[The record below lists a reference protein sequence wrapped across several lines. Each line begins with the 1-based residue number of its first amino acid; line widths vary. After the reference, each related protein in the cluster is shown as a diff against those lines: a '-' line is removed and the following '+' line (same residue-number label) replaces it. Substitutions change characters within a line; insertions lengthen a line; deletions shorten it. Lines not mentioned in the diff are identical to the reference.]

1 MVTQYFWP
9 EFFIINGLVK
19 TLSSQGHTVKILTGK
34 PNYPGGEVF
43 DGYDQY
49 GIEQELFADNV
60 QVFRAPLRPRKS
72 GGAKNLLLNYLSFV
86 WNGLCY
92 FPKAIEGKSYDVIF
106 VFAPSPIT
114 SAIPAI
120 YLKWKLKTHL
130 AIWVQ
135 DLWPESL
142 KATGFISNNILLKM
156 IGWMVRGIY
165 SSADTLLIQSKAFY
179 KPVLQ
184 YTNADK
190 IVYFPNAYSDKQSE
204 IKKRVKDEGEFGKLI
219 NVLEQKFCL
228 TFAGNL
234 GTAQSLPT
242 ILLAAEKLKKIN
254 DFCIVFVGTGSM
266 STWLAKQKKERG
278 LDNIYLAG
286 HYPNETMPEIF
297 KRSKALLV
305 TLKKDEI
312 FEYTIPSK
320 VQAYLA
326 SGRPI
331 IAALDGEGGRII
343 NEAKAGIVCAAED
356 ADGLV
361 LSVRRLIGMSDNEQ
375 SEFGRAGREY
385 YLANFEMKKQCQAL
399 IDILERRL

>member
-1 MVTQYFWP
+1 
-9 EFFIINGLVK
+9 
-19 TLSSQGHTVKILTGK
+19 
-34 PNYPGGEVF
+34 
-43 DGYDQY
+43 
-49 GIEQELFADNV
+49 
-60 QVFRAPLRPRKS
+60 
-72 GGAKNLLLNYLSFV
+72 
-86 WNGLCY
+86 
-92 FPKAIEGKSYDVIF
+92 
-106 VFAPSPIT
+106 
-114 SAIPAI
+114 
-120 YLKWKLKTHL
+120 
-130 AIWVQ
+130 AIWLQ

-361 LSVRRLIGMSDNEQ
+361 LSVRRLIGMSDNER